1 MCQKIRQIK
10 VRQKNLSKNL
20 SKKIVKIIHQN
31 ILQKVIKKVVKKLVK
46 KIHQKIH
53 RKNWSNCFS
62 DISNTKIAQCR
73 QKIRRHFSNKVILK
87 LKLSKNKTNES
98 KEKSYSAI
106 LIAITLAQLLQLPI
120 FLCVLKS
127 PS

>member
-1 MCQKIRQIK
+1 MS
-10 VRQKNLSKNL
+10 KNLSNKNSSKNL
-20 SKKIVKIIHQN
+20 SKKFVKIIHQN
-31 ILQKVIKKVVKKLVK
+31 ILQKVFKKVVKKLVK

-98 KEKSYSAI
+98 EVKSCSHSNCNNSCPAST
-106 LIAITLAQLLQLPI
+106 IANI
-120 FLCVLKS
+120 FVCPEIS
-127 PS
+127 I